1 MIDNNLC
8 TYCLIF
14 SLQPKKHFIP
24 QNTHYSIESYS
35 LISTYKSQLG
45 LLLRCDILP
54 PENILIP
61 LRLNN
66 LYLMKGA
73 LLFIQVYKQDK

>member
-1 MIDNNLC
+1 VGYL
-8 TYCLIF
+8 
-14 SLQPKKHFIP
+14 P

-35 LISTYKSQLG
+35 LISTYKAQLG

-66 LYLMKGA
+66 LYLKPTARRLVVGEGGG
-73 LLFIQVYKQDK
+73 